1 MRTISLFA
9 ILLLL
14 CSCARRNEEIQ
25 PTEDSILNRV
35 SQNLRRFTESET
47 NSLEYFEAIFNINF
61 AIDEYRNLYDD
72 NERDRFS
79 DLLHAELSE
88 GDLEALYDSLEKIY
102 LWNRLPIDSEF
113 ELMVE
118 RGAIS
123 ETPPEYQISCSNELR
138 STIYSADQIFVY
150 EGYPRL
156 TAVRD
161 FDFESFSHEGQD
173 FTLPK
178 RRIGGDGIEPLRDL
192 LGTEQ
197 FFADFGGDKA
207 CGGFHADYMVEWDL
221 EGSPVRAMICNGCYE
236 IIITYKD
243 QWFKHDFAESRAPE
257 IMQRMARFDQK
268 RTQMREAMAP
278 EKNGL
283 REEKDGLS
291 EEEKAEIRA
300 AMKGG
305 K

>member
-1 MRTISLFA
+1 MRGRLFSVPLFSLRGFWRVCYHLPPMRTISLFA

-61 AIDEYRNLYDD
+61 AIDEYRNLYHD

-207 CGGFHADYMVEWDL
+207 CGGFHAD
-221 EGSPVRAMICNGCYE
+221 
-236 IIITYKD
+236 
-243 QWFKHDFAESRAPE
+243 
-257 IMQRMARFDQK
+257 
-268 RTQMREAMAP
+268 
-278 EKNGL
+278 
-283 REEKDGLS
+283 
-291 EEEKAEIRA
+291 
-300 AMKGG
+300 
-305 K
+305 